1 MVTKILVTGGAGY
14 IGSHVVLQLSEAGYD
29 VVVYDNCSTG
39 AASAVLHGQLVVGDL
54 ADRERLHQLF
64 AQEKFTAVIHLA
76 GSKVAPE
83 SVVKPLDYYANN
95 SCNTLT
101 LLRCCQTF
109 GVDHFVFSSTAAVY
123 GEVNQSLTLES
134 APTVPINPYG
144 RSKLIN
150 EWMIQDY
157 AAASGL
163 RYLIL
168 RYFNVAGA
176 DPKGRIGE
184 RNAQGSHLIKVAC
197 DVALGRRES
206 LQIFGTDFP
215 TPDGTAVR
223 DYIHVWDLATAHLD
237 ALHYLEQG
245 GQSQVLNCGYGRGYS
260 VREVVK
266 KMKEI
271 SGVDFP
277 VVEVNRRKGDPAS
290 VVASVQRIR
299 EVLGWMPNYD
309 DLGVIV
315 ETTWEWYKQLVN

>member
-1 MVTKILVTGGAGY
+1 M
-14 IGSHVVLQLSEAGYD
+14 Q
-29 VVVYDNCSTG
+29 
-39 AASAVLHGQLVVGDL
+39 Q
-54 ADRERLHQLF
+54 R
-64 AQEKFTAVIHLA
+64 
-76 GSKVAPE
+76 P
-83 SVVKPLDYYANN
+83 
-95 SCNTLT
+95 
-101 LLRCCQTF
+101 
-109 GVDHFVFSSTAAVY
+109 AAVY
-123 GEVNQSLTLES
+123 GELNQSLTFES

-150 EWMIQDY
+150 EWMIRDY

-176 DPKGRIGE
+176 DPFGRIGE

-197 DVALGRRES
+197 DAAKGRREC

-237 ALHYLEQG
+237 GLQYLEQG
-245 GQSQVLNCGYGRGYS
+245 GQSQVLNCGYGHGYS

-266 KMKEI
+266 KMKDI

-315 ETTWEWYKQLVN
+315 ETTWEWYKRW